1 MREIL
6 MTDEQALIKFCHHNA
21 YRMIFFN
28 FSKCPNLRNHGQ
40 DAIKRLV
47 KASQIIV
54 FKNRLFD

>member
-1 MREIL
+1 
-6 MTDEQALIKFCHHNA
+6 MTDEQALIKFWHHNA